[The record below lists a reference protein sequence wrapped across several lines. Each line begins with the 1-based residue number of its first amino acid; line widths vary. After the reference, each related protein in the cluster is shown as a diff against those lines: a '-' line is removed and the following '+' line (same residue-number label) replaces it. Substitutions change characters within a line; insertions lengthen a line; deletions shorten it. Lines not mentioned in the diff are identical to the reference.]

1 MSKFL
6 QILAFMYYL
15 AEKNPI
21 YFDKAQMACV
31 LLEMLVKILKISFN
45 NKKYIFTFHSTM
57 YQYLM

>member
-6 QILAFMYYL
+6 QILAFMYHL

-21 YFDKAQMACV
+21 YFDKAQMARV

-45 NKKYIFTFHSTM
+45 NKKYNIPDIYFS
-57 YQYLM
+57 

>member
-6 QILAFMYYL
+6 QILAFMYRYHL

-21 YFDKAQMACV
+21 YFNKAQMAHV

-45 NKKYIFTFHSTM
+45 NKKYNIFTFHSTSI
-57 YQYLM
+57 

>member
-6 QILAFMYYL
+6 QILAFMYHL

-21 YFDKAQMACV
+21 YFDKAQMARV

-45 NKKYIFTFHSTM
+45 NKKYTGNIFTFHSTSI
-57 YQYLM
+57 